1 MHSTASVRT
10 PLAALLLVL
19 SLVACGPGHAQ
30 GAREQT
36 LALTAR
42 VWGLAKYHHPRLVA
56 CEVDWD
62 QALLDRL
69 ASIQASSGNIGTRSA
84 ALSGLLD
91 AAGPTPMLAPNA
103 QTPAWI
109 LAAPIDAGLR
119 ERLAWLAAQR
129 PVRQCRVAVTPGTG
143 QASFG
148 TDTAH
153 NTPTPLPSQ
162 PLRLLAAFRV
172 WSAIEY
178 FFPYKAEIGRDW
190 GDILAEHIG
199 AIADATTPRDYVLA
213 LRGLTAATVDSHAY
227 LSPGA
232 AVVPERG
239 PPPFLVR
246 SIEGLFV
253 VTQRRIAASAVG
265 LGDTLIAVDDEAL
278 DARMLRLE
286 PWTHG
291 SNQAWRA
298 KRTLELAASGTAA
311 NGRYRFRRHD
321 GSEYELS
328 FSRSWDQAFD
338 SALTDQ
344 PTWQRRTLDTCT
356 FGLVDMGRL
365 EAADIDTMLQ
375 ALADTD
381 ALVFDLRNYPRGTLW
396 PLADRLFDSRRVVAE
411 LSAPALDQPGRFD
424 FAPVSIG
431 GTRPRG
437 YAGRILVLFDER
449 SISQSEY
456 TVMGLQAIGRTI
468 TFGSQTAAA
477 DGDITYIEL
486 PGAVRAYFTGLGV
499 RYPDDRPT
507 QRIGIVPDVHV
518 TPTLAGIAAGRDEV
532 LDAALDCR
540 WRTET
545 PARRSLPGGIYFS
558 PQRSGEG
565 LDIHRDGGA
574 NVIAAISYGYDDDG
588 TPTWMLS
595 AGDPA
600 MAGWQ
605 SGFTRQ
611 HETAATIPQPDY
623 ELDPH
628 AGPYAPVCATAEQHA
643 LHPRARWRWPAGGI
657 RGDTCA
663 LPVLHD
669 GNGGPGGLW
678 IGPQDDLGWGVSLHH
693 ADGVAIAVVYA
704 YGNDGEPRWVMG
716 QGAWDGVAPL
726 ILPLQRIRGFCR
738 ACPPTAIES
747 VPAGQ
752 LQFVLSASG
761 DATVSVEAHMD
772 ATRVWRR
779 ENMPAT
785 RLLRASRDAAPH

>member
-1 MHSTASVRT
+1 MRSMAFASILSATLLLCVTAS
-10 PLAALLLVL
+10 
-19 SLVACGPGHAQ
+19 GPIQAQ
-30 GAREQT
+30 TTREQT
-36 LALTAR
+36 LALAAR
-42 VWGLAKYHHPRLVA
+42 VWGLTKYHHPRLVA

-69 ASIQASSGNIGTRSA
+69 ATIQVSGGDVGARSA
-84 ALSGLLD
+84 ALAGLLD
-91 AAGPTPMLAPNA
+91 AAGPTATLTPDG

-109 LAAPIDAGLR
+109 LAAPIDTTLR

-129 PVRQCRVAVTPGTG
+129 PVRQCRVAATPGTG
-143 QASFG
+143 QASFDA
-148 TDTAH
+148 DTAH
-153 NTPTPLPSQ
+153 NAPTPLPSQ
-162 PLRLLAAFRV
+162 PLRLLAAFRF
-172 WSAIEY
+172 WSTVEY

-199 AIADATTPRDYVLA
+199 AVADATTQRAYVLA
-213 LRGLTAATVDSHAY
+213 LRGLTAATEDSHAY

-232 AVVPERG
+232 AVIPERG

-246 SIEGLFV
+246 SIEGQFV
-253 VTQRRIAASAVG
+253 VAQRRIAANAVG
-265 LGDTLIAVDDEAL
+265 LGDTLIAVDDEPL
-278 DARMLRLE
+278 DARMQRLA

-291 SNQAWRA
+291 SNPAWRA
-298 KRTLELAASGTAA
+298 KRTLELAVSGTAA

-321 GSEYELS
+321 GSEYELA
-328 FSRSWDQAFD
+328 FGRSWDNAFD
-338 SALTDQ
+338 SALTNQ
-344 PTWQRRTLDTCT
+344 PTWQRRTLDACT
-356 FGLVDMGRL
+356 FGLVDMGHL

-375 ALADTD
+375 DLADTD

-396 PLADRLFDSRRVVAE
+396 PLADRLFDSRRAVAE

-431 GTRPRG
+431 GSQPRG
-437 YAGRILVLFDER
+437 YRGRILVLFDER

-456 TVMGLQAIGRTI
+456 TVMGLQAIGRTL

-477 DGDITYIEL
+477 DGDITFITL

-532 LDAALDCR
+532 LDTALDCR

-545 PARRSLPGGIYFS
+545 PAQRSLPGGIYFS

-565 LDIHRDGGA
+565 LDIHRDAAA
-574 NVIAAISYGYDDDG
+574 NVVAAISYGYDDDG
-588 TPTWMLS
+588 APTWMLS

-600 MAGWQ
+600 TAGWQ

-611 HETAATIPQPDY
+611 HETAPATPQPAY

-628 AGPYAPVCATAEQHA
+628 AGPYAPVCATADQHA
-643 LHPRARWRWPAGGI
+643 LHPRARWRWPAGDT

-669 GNGGPGGLW
+669 GNNGPGGLW

-704 YGNDGEPRWVMG
+704 YGSDGEPRWVMG
-716 QGAWDGVAPL
+716 QGAWDGAAPL
-726 ILPLQRIRGFCR
+726 TLPLQRIRGFCR
-738 ACPPTAIES
+738 ACPPAPIES
-747 VPAGQ
+747 EPAGQ
-752 LQFVLSASG
+752 LQFTLSASG
-761 DATVSVEAHMD
+761 DANVSVEAHMD

-785 RLLRASRDAAPH
+785 RLLQASRDAARR